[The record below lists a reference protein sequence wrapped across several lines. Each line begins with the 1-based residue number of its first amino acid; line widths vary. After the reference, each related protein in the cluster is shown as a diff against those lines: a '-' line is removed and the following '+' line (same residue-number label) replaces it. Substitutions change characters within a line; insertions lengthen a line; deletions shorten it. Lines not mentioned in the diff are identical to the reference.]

1 MKIAPWKA
9 VASAWRALPGT
20 KGKIGFCII
29 VFFALVSLLGSAI
42 APNPANYI
50 GFESW
55 LPPSAGHWLG
65 TDSYGQ
71 DVLSQMIYGTRTSF
85 LVGIIAGLI
94 TTVIG
99 VVVGLVSGYKGGWIG
114 ESLMRAVDLF
124 LIIPSLALMIILAS
138 FLPSMGITST
148 VLIIGLL
155 SWLYMARSIR
165 SQTMS
170 ERETGYV
177 EAARMVGMKDSEI
190 MFKEIMPN
198 LVPVIM
204 ANLVLVTTQAVLAE
218 AGLSFLGLGDPTSV
232 SWGTIL
238 SLANANNA
246 VLFNAWWWIIPP
258 GLAIAAFCFGFI
270 LIGNGILEKYRAN
283 RGNAAL

>member
-1 MKIAPWKA
+1 MHTGLRRIGRW
-9 VASAWRALPGT
+9 WNALPGF
-20 KGKIGFCII
+20 KGKLGFLII
-29 VFFALVSLLGSAI
+29 VLFAVVAAFGPWI
-42 APNPANYI
+42 APHPINYI
-50 GFESW
+50 GFDSW
-55 LPPSAGHWLG
+55 LPPSFEHWLG

-114 ESLMRAVDLF
+114 ESLMRLVDLF
-124 LIIPSLALMIILAS
+124 LIIPTLALMIILAS
-138 FLPSMGITST
+138 FLPSMGISST

-177 EAARMVGMKDSEI
+177 EAARMVGMSDREI

-198 LVPVIM
+198 IVPVIL
-204 ANLVLVTTQAVLAE
+204 ANQVLVTTQAVLAE

-246 VLFNAWWWIIPP
+246 VLFDAWWWIIPP
-258 GLAIAAFCFGFI
+258 GLAIAFFCFGFI

>member
-1 MKIAPWKA
+1 MGKLA
-9 VASAWRALPGT
+9 AWIRLAFPGA
-20 KGKIGFCII
+20 KGKAGLVII
-29 VFFALVSLLGSAI
+29 LFFTVIAAFGPTL
-42 APNPANYI
+42 APNPKNFI

-55 LPPSAGHWLG
+55 LKPSLIHPLG

-85 LVGIIAGLI
+85 IVGILAGLI

-99 VVVGLVSGYKGGWIG
+99 VVVGLVAGYKGGWIG
-114 ESLMRAVDLF
+114 ESLMRIVDLF
-124 LIIPSLALMIILAS
+124 LIIPTIALMIILAS
-138 FLPSMGITST
+138 FLPSIGILST
-148 VLIIGLL
+148 IFIIGLL

-170 ERETGYV
+170 ERVSGYV
-177 EAARMVGMKDSEI
+177 EAARMVGMSDVEI
-190 MFKEIMPN
+190 MFSEIMPN
-198 LVPVIM
+198 IIPVIL

-246 VLFNAWWWIIPP
+246 VLFDAWWWIIPP
-258 GLAIAAFCFGFI
+258 GLAIALLCFGFI
-270 LIGNGILEKYRAN
+270 LIGNGILDQYRAN

>member
-1 MKIAPWKA
+1 MKKIVKA
-9 VASAWRALPGT
+9 GWSAFPGI
-20 KGKIGFCII
+20 KGKMGLVILLFFTGVALFGTWVAPYPKNFIGFD
-29 VFFALVSLLGSAI
+29 
-42 APNPANYI
+42 
-50 GFESW
+50 SW
-55 LPPSAGHWLG
+55 LPPSFGHWLG

-85 LVGIIAGLI
+85 WVGILAGLI

-99 VVVGLVSGYKGGWIG
+99 VTVGIVAGFKGGWIE
-114 ESLMRAVDLF
+114 ESLMRIVDLF
-124 LIIPSLALMIILAS
+124 LIIPTLALMIILAS
-138 FLPSMGITST
+138 FLPSMGTMST
-148 VLIIGLL
+148 IVIIGSL
-155 SWLYMARSIR
+155 SWLYMGRSIR

-170 ERETGYV
+170 ERQSGYV

-190 MFKEIMPN
+190 MFREILPN
-198 LVPVIM
+198 ITPVIL

-218 AGLSFLGLGDPTSV
+218 AGLSFLGLGDPTNV

-238 SLANANNA
+238 ALANANNA
-246 VLFNAWWWIIPP
+246 VLFHAWWWILPP
-258 GLAIAAFCFGFI
+258 GLAIAFFCFGFI

>member
-1 MKIAPWKA
+1 VGKWYVPF
-9 VASAWRALPGT
+9 VSFWRALPGT
-20 KGKIGFCII
+20 KGKLGFSII
-29 VFFALVSLLGSAI
+29 LFFAVISGFGPWI
-42 APNPANYI
+42 APHPENYI
-50 GFESW
+50 GFDAW
-55 LPPSAGHWLG
+55 LAPSSAHWLG

-114 ESLMRAVDLF
+114 ESLMRLVDLL
-124 LIIPSLALMIILAS
+124 LIIPTLALMIIMAS
-138 FLPSMGITST
+138 FLPTMGVGST

-177 EAARMVGMKDSEI
+177 EAARMVGMRDREI

-198 LVPVIM
+198 IVPVIL
-204 ANLVLVTTQAVLAE
+204 ANLVMVTTQAVLAE

-246 VLFNAWWWIIPP
+246 VLFDAWWWIIPP
-258 GLAIAAFCFGFI
+258 GIAIALFCFGFI

>member
-1 MKIAPWKA
+1 MQTMKNVLKA
-9 VASAWRALPGT
+9 SWSAFPGT
-20 KGKIGFCII
+20 KGKMGLVILLIFTVIALFGSW
-29 VFFALVSLLGSAI
+29 FAPS
-42 APNPANYI
+42 PRNFI

-55 LPPSAGHWLG
+55 LAPSFSHWLG

-85 LVGIIAGLI
+85 WVGILAGLI

-99 VVVGLVSGYKGGWIG
+99 VTVGVVSGFKGGWIE
-114 ESLMRAVDLF
+114 ESLMRIVDLF
-124 LIIPSLALMIILAS
+124 LIIPTLALMIILAS
-138 FLPSMGITST
+138 FLPSMGTLST
-148 VLIIGLL
+148 IVIIGSL
-155 SWLYMARSIR
+155 SWLYMGRSIR

-170 ERETGYV
+170 ERQSGYV
-177 EAARMVGMKDSEI
+177 EAARMVGMKDTEI
-190 MFKEIMPN
+190 MFREILPN
-198 LVPVIM
+198 IVPVIL

-218 AGLSFLGLGDPTSV
+218 AGLSFLGLGDPTNV

-238 SLANANNA
+238 ALANANNA
-246 VLFNAWWWIIPP
+246 VLFHAWWWILPP
-258 GLAIAAFCFGFI
+258 GLAIAFFCFGFI

>member
-1 MKIAPWKA
+1 MKTIIRIAAACW
-9 VASAWRALPGT
+9 SAFPGK
-20 KGKIGFCII
+20 KGKLGFVILVWFTVI
-29 VFFALVSLLGSAI
+29 ALFGSLL
-42 APNPANYI
+42 APYPKNFI

-55 LPPSAGHWLG
+55 LPPSFSHWLG

-85 LVGIIAGLI
+85 WVGIIAGLI

-99 VVVGLVSGYKGGWIG
+99 VTVGVVSGFKGGWVE
-114 ESLMRAVDLF
+114 ESLMRVVDLF
-124 LIIPSLALMIILAS
+124 LIIPTLALMIILAS
-138 FLPSMGITST
+138 FLPSMGIVST
-148 VLIIGLL
+148 ILIIGCL

-170 ERETGYV
+170 ERQSGYV
-177 EAARMVGMKDSEI
+177 EAARTIGMNDAEI
-190 MFKEIMPN
+190 MFREILPN
-198 LVPVIM
+198 IVPVIL

-218 AGLSFLGLGDPTSV
+218 AGLSFLGLGDPTNV

-238 SLANANNA
+238 ALANANNA
-246 VLFNAWWWIIPP
+246 VLFHAWWWILPP
-258 GLAIAAFCFGFI
+258 GLAIAFFCFGFI

>member
-1 MKIAPWKA
+1 MGIIGR
-9 VASAWRALPGT
+9 AWNWLPGL
-20 KGKIGFCII
+20 KGKIGFLII
-29 VFFALVSLLGSAI
+29 LFFTIIAIFGHWI
-42 APNPANYI
+42 APYPINYI

-55 LPPSAGHWLG
+55 LPPSKEHWLG

-85 LVGIIAGLI
+85 LVGIFAGLI

-114 ESLMRAVDLF
+114 ESLMRLVDLF
-124 LIIPSLALMIILAS
+124 LIIPTLALMIILAS
-138 FLPSMGITST
+138 FLPSMGITAT
-148 VLIIGLL
+148 ILIIGLV

-165 SQTMS
+165 SQTLS
-170 ERETGYV
+170 ERESGYV
-177 EAARMVGMKDSEI
+177 EAARMVGMSDLEI
-190 MFKEIMPN
+190 MFREIMPN
-198 LVPVIM
+198 IIPVIL
-204 ANLVLVTTQAVLAE
+204 ANQVLVTTQAVLAE

-258 GLAIAAFCFGFI
+258 GLAIALFCFGFI
-270 LIGNGILEKYRAN
+270 LIGNGILEKYREN